1 MNTDKIFEFA
11 TRNKLRFPYRG
22 QISTE
27 DLWDLSVESLD
38 AIFKTLN
45 AKVKEAQEESLLQ
58 TPTREDDE
66 LSIKIAIIKHI
77 VSVKLTEAELSAKA
91 HENREKK
98 QKILEVLANKQE
110 DALMNKSVEELQQ
123 MLKDIE

>member
-1 MNTDKIFEFA
+1 MNTDKMFEFA

-66 LSIKIAIIKHI
+66 LSIKITIIKHI

>member
-110 DALMNKSVEELQQ
+110 DALKNKSVEELQQ